1 MKTNA
6 LASFGGSPLDGA
18 RHVCAFF
25 NDDDEEYRVLLPF
38 IKDGF
43 ECGDKAV
50 HIVNLAQRVDHRR
63 RMTAAGLDLETAEQD
78 GRFELRT
85 TTETYLRDGRFDP
98 DRMLESFEQMAS
110 GGGNGRFPVS
120 RIVCQMDWAAESG
133 SHIDDVVEFES
144 RVNDVWRRHEDTVIC
159 AYRLSKFR
167 GDEVVDIMRTHPM
180 VIIGGLLLQ
189 NPFFLPPE
197 ELLPE
202 LRERRANRG
211 SAQLPST

>member
-1 MKTNA
+1 VKTNA
-6 LASFGGSPLDGA
+6 LASFGGSPLAA

-25 NDDDEEYRVLLPF
+25 NDDDEKYRVLLPF

-43 ECGDKAV
+43 ERGDKAV
-50 HIVNLAQRVDHRR
+50 HIVNPGQRLDHRR
-63 RMTAAGLDLETAEQD
+63 RMTAAGIDLETAERKGQ
-78 GRFELRT
+78 FQLRT
-85 TTETYLRDGRFDP
+85 NTETYLQGGRFDQ

-110 GGGNGRFPVS
+110 GGGDSRFPVS
-120 RIVCQMDWAAESG
+120 RIVCHMDWAVEG
-133 SHIDDVVEFES
+133 DSHIDDVVEFES

-159 AYRLSKFR
+159 AYHLSKFR

-189 NPFFLPPE
+189 NPFFIPPE

-202 LRERRANRG
+202 LRARRANRG
-211 SAQLPST
+211 SAGAPSS

>member
-1 MKTNA
+1 MNLIGVSPIHFRRAGGRRRPSLALTLLAGVGSDLAPSVARPAFLSGCSLASLRRPVPRWGRWEDSRGRHFRSCAFQERNFAVKTNA

-110 GGGNGRFPVS
+110 GGGDG
-120 RIVCQMDWAAESG
+120 
-133 SHIDDVVEFES
+133 
-144 RVNDVWRRHEDTVIC
+144 
-159 AYRLSKFR
+159 
-167 GDEVVDIMRTHPM
+167 
-180 VIIGGLLLQ
+180 
-189 NPFFLPPE
+189 
-197 ELLPE
+197 
-202 LRERRANRG
+202 
-211 SAQLPST
+211 